1 MLWVL
6 PPLCGGVPEPRPR
19 TIPAMRVNVI
29 GTTGAG
35 KTAFAARLAA
45 ALGAD
50 HIELDALHWE
60 PGWTP
65 ADRDAFRGR
74 VADALSGDAWVTCGN
89 YRAVRDIVWSRA
101 DTVVFL
107 DYPLPLMFGRLLR
120 RTARRVVSR
129 ERVWGHSTETVRDV
143 FARDSIFVW
152 QLKTFRAKRRHYRE
166 ALADPRWAHIEFVR
180 FRRPH
185 EADAWLSIHSPA

>member
-1 MLWVL
+1 ML
-6 PPLCGGVPEPRPR
+6 
-19 TIPAMRVNVI
+19 VNVI

-45 ALGAD
+45 AVGAE
-50 HIELDALHWE
+50 HVELDALHWE

-65 ADRDAFRGR
+65 AETEAFRAR
-74 VADALSGDAWVTCGN
+74 VVAALSGDAWVTCGN
-89 YRAVRDIVWSRA
+89 YRAVRDIVWERA

-107 DYPLPLMFGRLLR
+107 DYPLPLMFWRLVR
-120 RTARRVVSR
+120 RTARRVAGR
-129 ERVWGHSTETVRDV
+129 ERVWGHSTETLRKV

-152 QLKTFRAKRRHYRE
+152 QLKTFRARRQQYQA
-166 ALADPRWAHIEFVR
+166 ALVDPRWEHIEFVR